1 MKPTLVILAAGMGSR
16 YGELK
21 QIDGIGPNGERII
34 DYSIYDALRA
44 GFGKIV
50 FIIRK
55 SIEKSF
61 KETILSNL
69 PDSVNIEFVYQEL
82 DAIPE
87 GLKYSPE
94 RVKPWGTGH
103 ALLVTKDAV
112 HEPFIVINADD
123 FYGAGSYKIAN
134 DFLSTLKSEN
144 EYGLIGYKL
153 KNTLSDFGSVSRGI
167 CDVDE
172 NNHLVSI
179 KEMTKIEKNGD
190 RIFNTSEEGSIT
202 ELSGDEIVSMN
213 MFAFTPSVFKYYE
226 RDFKKFINEN
236 YDNPKA
242 EFYIPTVIDGLIKNN
257 EAEVSVV
264 KSDDSWFGL
273 TYSKDKEIVQNRI
286 NELISDGVYPEKLW
300 G

>member
-21 QIDGIGPNGERII
+21 QIDGVGPNGERII

-44 GFGKIV
+44 GFDKIV

-61 KETILSNL
+61 KETILSSL

-87 GLKYSPE
+87 GLKYSSE

-103 ALLVTKDAV
+103 ALLVTKDV
-112 HEPFIVINADD
+112 VREPFIVINADD
-123 FYGAGSYKIAN
+123 FYGSGSYKIAVE
-134 DFLSTLKSEN
+134 FLNSIASEN

-167 CDVDE
+167 CEVD
-172 NNHLVSI
+172 NKNRLVSI
-179 KEMTKIEKNGD
+179 KEMTKIEKNND
-190 RIFNTSEEGSIT
+190 RIINTTEDGSIV
-202 ELSGDEIVSMN
+202 ELTGEEIVSMN
-213 MFAFTPSVFKYYE
+213 MFAFTPSIFKYFE
-226 RDFKKFINEN
+226 REFITFINQN

-242 EFYIPTVIDGLIKNN
+242 EFYIPAVIDELIKNH
-257 EAEVSVV
+257 EAEVTVV
-264 KSDDSWFGL
+264 KSNESWFGL
-273 TYSKDKEIVQNRI
+273 TYSEDKEIVKNKI
-286 NELISDGVYPEKLW
+286 NELISAGVYPEKLW
-300 G
+300 D